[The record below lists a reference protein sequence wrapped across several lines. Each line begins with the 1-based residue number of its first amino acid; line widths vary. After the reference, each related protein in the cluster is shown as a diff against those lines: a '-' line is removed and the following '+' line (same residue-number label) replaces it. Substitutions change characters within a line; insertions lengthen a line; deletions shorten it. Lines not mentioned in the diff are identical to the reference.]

1 MATPSGTLRTG
12 PCYVPCGVRRQQA
25 AVLPFFEFG
34 LTVARDGGLVGLR
47 RTGVGEAKRI
57 LEAEMGVVA

>member
-1 MATPSGTLRTG
+1 MATLSGTLRTG
-12 PCYVPCGVRRQQA
+12 PCYVPCGVYGQLA
-25 AVLPFFEFG
+25 AVPLFFEFG

-57 LEAEMGVVA
+57 LEAEVGVVA